1 MAQQS
6 CPPGV
11 STAPWVASHREGSLL
26 QGGRP
31 SVELGVVRSEKPEMI
46 VKLTPA
52 SEDRRVWMV
61 SISPDAKHDVPI
73 DFMTAPQEQ
82 RHFLGEE
89 TAYFEAEPLAEGWE
103 IKSRLDRQSW

>member
-1 MAQQS
+1 
-6 CPPGV
+6 
-11 STAPWVASHREGSLL
+11 
-26 QGGRP
+26 
-31 SVELGVVRSEKPEMI
+31 MI

-61 SISPDAKHDVPI
+61 SVSPDARHAVPV

-82 RHFLGEE
+82 RSFLGHD
-89 TAYFEAEPLAEGWE
+89 TAYYEAEPSAEGWE